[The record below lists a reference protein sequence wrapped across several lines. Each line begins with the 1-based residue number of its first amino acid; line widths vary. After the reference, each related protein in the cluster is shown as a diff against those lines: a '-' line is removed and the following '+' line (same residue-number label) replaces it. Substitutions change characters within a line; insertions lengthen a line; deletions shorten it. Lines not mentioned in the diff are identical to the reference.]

1 MSISFLEAL
10 REAVDPRLLL
20 RCWEQSSYDGDRNE
34 DNLYRESPS
43 ARIMNAL
50 PLETASEA
58 IPTST
63 TSPKY
68 HIAVKVEE
76 EATTAIQNVF
86 DADTEVDDEVPKE

>member
-1 MSISFLEAL
+1 MRTICTEN
-10 REAVDPRLLL
+10 P
-20 RCWEQSSYDGDRNE
+20 
-34 DNLYRESPS
+34 ES
-43 ARIMNAL
+43 MNAL

-76 EATTAIQNVF
+76 EAATAIQN
-86 DADTEVDDEVPKE
+86 DADTEVDDEVPKNNSVSIDKLLLKSS